1 MTDPI
6 ARRPLAASD
15 HDDVSGHAGDL
26 LSPADTALLETLVL
40 QAPVAF
46 AFYGPDM
53 RYRRINRMLAEI
65 NGLPMDAH
73 IGYRPSEL
81 LGELGVKVEERL
93 REVFDTGDVVTDDDF
108 TATSPVT
115 GELRH
120 YQSQWFPARAEG
132 EVIGVAVLVSD
143 VTERRRADVALRR
156 SVQLTA
162 QLQRVTAALG
172 EALTVADVRRVV
184 AETAPSASGALRAE
198 LVLPGD
204 RRAAAGG
211 AGAGWASSWSC
222 PAGRPACSSSTSPT
236 RSPTRTSRTWGRWA
250 GSARSRWSGPG
261 CTSASAPP
269 R

>member
-1 MTDPI
+1 M
-6 ARRPLAASD
+6 
-15 HDDVSGHAGDL
+15 
-26 LSPADTALLETLVL
+26 
-40 QAPVAF
+40 AF

-53 RYRRINRMLAEI
+53 RYRRINRMLAEF
-65 NGLPMDAH
+65 NGLPMAAH

-108 TATSPVT
+108 TAASPVT

-143 VTERRRADVALRR
+143 VTERRRSDVALRR
-156 SVQLTA
+156 NVQLTA
-162 QLQRVTAALG
+162 QLQRVTAALS

-184 AETAPSASGALRAE
+184 AETGPSASGAVRAE

-204 RRAAAGG
+204 PEPPREAPVRV
-211 AGAGWASSWSC
+211 ASTSWS
-222 PAGRPACSSSTSPT
+222 PAGRPACSSSTSPS
-236 RSPTRTSRTWGRWA
+236 RWPTPTSRTWERSA
-250 GSARSRWSGPG
+250 ASARSRWSAPG
-261 CTSASAPP
+261 CTSASGPP